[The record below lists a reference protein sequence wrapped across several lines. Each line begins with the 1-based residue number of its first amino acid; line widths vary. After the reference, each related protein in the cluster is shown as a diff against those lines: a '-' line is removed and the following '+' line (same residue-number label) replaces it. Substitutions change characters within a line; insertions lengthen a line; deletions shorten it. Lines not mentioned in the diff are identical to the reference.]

1 MSPSKAH
8 ALNYYTLQSHS
19 IIRLGY
25 LLFNLGTYRSS
36 LNIGNPLS
44 MQIILF
50 TLNMPQII
58 ILSSTEDPAATTV
71 ANQFCINA
79 YLHSM

>member
-8 ALNYYTLQSHS
+8 ALNYYTLESHS

-36 LNIGNPLS
+36 LNTGNPMSL
-44 MQIILF
+44 QIILF
-50 TLNMPQII
+50 TLSVPQII
-58 ILSSTEDPAATTV
+58 IPSSREDLTAIAV
-71 ANQFCINA
+71 ASQFCINA